1 MCASAINITQ
11 DQQFIYVTNRLE
23 SHPEGDAVV
32 WFKVAPNGR
41 SLERMGE
48 LRTGL
53 DHPRAAEIFE
63 SSGISYY
70 IVGSKTE
77 KGAVVYSIDGGN
89 GNLTEVARNADVLS
103 PSGFVAV

>member
-1 MCASAINITQ
+1 MCASAINMTP
-11 DQQFIYVTNRLE
+11 DKRFIYITNRLE
-23 SHPEGDAVV
+23 SHPKGDAIV
-32 WFKVAPNGR
+32 WFMVSSDGR
-41 SLERMGE
+41 NLERMGE

-63 SSGISYY
+63 YDGRNYY

-77 KGAVVYSIDGGN
+77 MGAVVYFIDMEN
-89 GNLTEVARNADVLS
+89 GNLKEIARNADVLS